1 MSKDLQKPCT
11 APTLKDVSKLANV
24 SVMTVSRVM
33 RNKGYISKEVSTL
46 VKQAAEQI
54 GYRPNKLAG
63 ALASDKSNLVGVI
76 LPTLSNVVF
85 SEVLSGINSAL
96 SKTNMQPFF
105 GISEY
110 SSIKEEELVEGLLA
124 WRPAGLILTGLEHS
138 DRTHELLSKSS
149 IRISEIM
156 DYSDNPIDACF
167 GLRHALAGCETA
179 KHLLERGYRKFGY
192 VGSFLETDLRAE
204 KRFEGFAKT
213 IREAGAQ
220 LVDKKCDFGA
230 SSMQMGRRLTKEILD
245 QNKTID
251 ALYFSNDDMAA
262 GALMHTIANGI
273 SVPNQ
278 IALASFNGLEFLDA
292 LPLKITTVKSP
303 RFKIGE
309 LAGLYMSGD
318 ASGNNDDQK
327 TNNDVRKKVEFP
339 IQITVG
345 DTT

>member
-1 MSKDLQKPCT
+1 MNRDLLKPAP
-11 APTLKDVSKLANV
+11 APTLKDVSKIANV
-24 SVMTVSRVM
+24 SVMTVSRVL
-33 RNKGYISKEVSTL
+33 RGKGYVSKEVISL
-46 VKQAAEQI
+46 VKEAAAKI
-54 GYRPNKLAG
+54 GYSPNKLAG

-96 SKTNMQPFF
+96 SKTDMQPFF
-105 GISEY
+105 GISDY
-110 SSIKEEELVEGLLA
+110 SLIKEEKLVEGLLA

-138 DRTHELLSKSS
+138 ERTRELLSKTS

-156 DYSDNPIDACF
+156 DYSDTPIDACF
-167 GLRHALAGCETA
+167 GLRHTLAGIETA

-192 VGSFLETDLRAE
+192 VGSFLKTDLRAE
-204 KRFEGFAKT
+204 KRFNGFAET
-213 IREAGAQ
+213 ILAAGAQ
-220 LVDKKCDFGA
+220 LVDKKSDFGP
-230 SSMQMGRRLTKEILD
+230 SSMQMGRRLTKEIID
-245 QNKTID
+245 QNNTID

-262 GALMHTIANGI
+262 GALMHTIANNI
-273 SVPNQ
+273 SVPQQ

-309 LAGLYMSGD
+309 LAGLHVSTENKSADSLGT
-318 ASGNNDDQK
+318 G
-327 TNNDVRKKVEFP
+327 TPKKVEFP
-339 IQITVG
+339 IEITIG